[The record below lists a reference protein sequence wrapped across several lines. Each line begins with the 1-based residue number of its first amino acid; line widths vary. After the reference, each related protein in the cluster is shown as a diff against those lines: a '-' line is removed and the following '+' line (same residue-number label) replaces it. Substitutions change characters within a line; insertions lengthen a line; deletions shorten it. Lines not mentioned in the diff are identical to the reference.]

1 MTRRSKGT
9 FDMNRRVLRQSSASL
24 LAASLV
30 VAGFAATD
38 ASTARFW
45 RVSTQ
50 ADLLKGQSERLSIDY
65 DGRLTLGP
73 STRSVMAPTS
83 PFVWCLA
90 PGPEGSVYAGG
101 GNDGLVWHVDRD
113 GKSRVA
119 FDAQELEVHAL
130 ATMADGAL
138 LVATS
143 PDGKV
148 YRIAAGG
155 APAVFFDPEDKYIW
169 ALAVDAQ
176 GRVYVATGDKGVIY
190 RVAADGKGEVFYKT
204 QTSNVT
210 SLLIGRDGQIIAG
223 TESPGR
229 VLRITPAGKAFV
241 VLESP
246 YREIR
251 GVRMD
256 GAGVVYAAAVN
267 GKPSAPEASPAPPA
281 TEPPRAAPVASVSAE
296 IMAVT
301 VIDTSSAA
309 SGSVPAQRPQPEP
322 AAKGGVYRIDAAG
335 GSDLIWEFR
344 DDQPFDL
351 LLEDG
356 GSLLV
361 ATGNAGKIYRLAGEP
376 WRAML
381 LTRFDAQQI
390 TAMLGAGSLRYFAT
404 SNPAHLVRVEAG
416 RAADGQYL
424 SEAKDAGTVAAWGNL
439 TWQAIQAGAG
449 AVQISTRSG
458 NTPVPDDTWSEW
470 AGPYERPDGEQVK
483 SPPARYLQW
492 KAVLKGQ
499 PGATAGPALVSTSVA
514 YLQRNL
520 RPRVTSITVHPPGIV
535 FQKPYPTGE
544 ADIAGLADVP
554 PEARVPI
561 FSAPLGGA
569 TQPPSAGPALG
580 RRMYQKGLQAFA
592 WKAEDDND
600 DRLHYDLYYRRA
612 GEADWKALR
621 RDVTDQIVV
630 WDTMSVPD
638 GTYVVKIAASDA
650 PGNAT
655 GTALVGELVSEAF
668 DVDNSAPSI
677 TVQEVVRDGS
687 ATRVVFEVADSFSP
701 VSVVEFSVDTGRWQ
715 PVYPAD
721 GAADSRRER
730 FEIRVQGDAAGRVV
744 IRAADTMNNAG
755 TARVSAPAQ
764 NKGG

>member
-1 MTRRSKGT
+1 
-9 FDMNRRVLRQSSASL
+9 MNRRVLRPLVASL
-24 LAASLV
+24 LAAGSTV
-30 VAGFAATD
+30 IVG

-65 DGRLTLGP
+65 DGRLVLGP
-73 STRSVMAPTS
+73 STRSVLAPTS

-90 PGPEGSVYAGG
+90 PGPDGSVYAGG
-101 GNDGLVWHVDRD
+101 GNDGIVWHVARD

-130 ATMADGAL
+130 ATGADGAL

-148 YRIAAGG
+148 YRVASGG
-155 APAVFFDPEDKYIW
+155 APTVFFDPEDKYIW

-176 GRVYVATGDKGVIY
+176 GRVYVATGNKGVIY
-190 RVAADGKGEVFYKT
+190 RVSADGKSEVFFRT

-210 SLLIGRDGQIIAG
+210 SLLTGRDGQIFAG

-229 VLRITPAGKAFV
+229 VLRITPAGKAFLL
-241 VLESP
+241 LESP

-251 GVRMD
+251 GLRAD
-256 GAGVVYAAAVN
+256 AAGTIYAAAVN
-267 GKPSAPEASPAPPA
+267 GKPSAPESPTAPPA
-281 TEPPRAAPVASVSAE
+281 AEPARSAPVASVSAE

-301 VIDTSSAA
+301 IIDTSSAA
-309 SGSVPAQRPQPEP
+309 SGAVPAQRQQPEP
-322 AAKGGVYRIDAAG
+322 AAKGAVYRIDDAG

-351 LLEDG
+351 LVEDG

-361 ATGNAGKIYRLAGEP
+361 STGNAGKIYRLAGDP

-390 TAMLGAGSLRYFAT
+390 TAMLGTGAVQYFAA
-404 SNPAHLVRVEAG
+404 SNPAHVVRVDAG

-424 SEAKDAGTVAAWGNL
+424 SEAKDAGTVAAWGTL
-439 TWQAIQAGAG
+439 TWQAVEAAAG

-470 AGPYERPDGEQVK
+470 AGPYQRADGEPVK
-483 SPPARYLQW
+483 SPSARYLQW
-492 KAVLKGQ
+492 RAVLKG
-499 PGATAGPALVSTSVA
+499 PAGEGPGPALVSMSVA

-520 RPRVTSITVHPPGIV
+520 RPRVTSVTVHPPGVV
-535 FQKPYPTGE
+535 FQRPYPTGE
-544 ADIAGLADVP
+544 AEIAGLGEVP
-554 PEARVPI
+554 PEARVPA

-569 TQPPSAGPALG
+569 VQSPSAGPPLG
-580 RRMYQKGLQAFA
+580 RRMYQKGLQAFT

-600 DRLHYDLYYRRA
+600 DRLSYDLYYRQA
-612 GEADWKALR
+612 GGTDWKSLR
-621 RDVTDQIVV
+621 RGAAEQIAV

-638 GTYVVKIAASDA
+638 GTYVLKIAAGDAADNA
-650 PGNAT
+650 PGA
-655 GTALVGELVSEAF
+655 ALVGELISEAF
-668 DVDNSAPSI
+668 DVDNGAPAI
-677 TVQEVVRDGS
+677 AVQQVVREGA
-687 ATRVVFEVADSFSP
+687 ATKVTFEVTDSFSP
-701 VSVVEFSVDTGRWQ
+701 VATVEYSLDTGRWQ
-715 PVYPAD
+715 AAYPVD
-721 GAADSRRER
+721 GAADSRHER
-730 FEIRVQGDAAGRVV
+730 FEIRVEGDAAGRVV
-744 IRAADTMNNAG
+744 IRATDSMNNAG
-755 TARVSAPAQ
+755 TARVAAPAATTVR
-764 NKGG
+764 

>member
-1 MTRRSKGT
+1 
-9 FDMNRRVLRQSSASL
+9 MNRRVLGPFVGSL
-24 LAASLV
+24 LAAASI
-30 VAGFAATD
+30 VAVDG
-38 ASTARFW
+38 STARFW

-65 DGRLTLGP
+65 DGRLVLGP
-73 STRSVMAPTS
+73 STRSVLAPTS

-90 PGPEGSVYAGG
+90 PGPDGSVYAGG
-101 GNDGLVWHVDRD
+101 GNDGLVWHVDRE

-130 ATMADGAL
+130 ATASDGSL

-148 YRIAAGG
+148 YRVAAGG
-155 APAVFFDPEDKYIW
+155 TSTVFFDPEDKYIW

-190 RVAADGKGEVFYKT
+190 RVSADGKSEVFFRT
-204 QTSNVT
+204 QTTNVT
-210 SLLIGRDGQIIAG
+210 SLLVGRDGQILAG

-229 VLRITPAGKAFV
+229 VLRMTPAGKAFV
-241 VLESP
+241 LLESP

-251 GVRMD
+251 GLRAD
-256 GAGVVYAAAVN
+256 GAGTIYAAAVN
-267 GKPSAPEASPAPPA
+267 GKSSAPESPAPAPA
-281 TEPPRAAPVASVSAE
+281 AEPARSVPVASVSAE

-301 VIDTSSAA
+301 IIDTSSAA
-309 SGSVPAQRPQPEP
+309 SGAVPAQRQQPEP

-351 LLEDG
+351 LVEDG

-390 TAMLGAGSLRYFAT
+390 TAMLGAGAVQYFAA
-404 SNPAHLVRVEAG
+404 SNPAHIVRVDAG

-424 SEAKDAGTVAAWGNL
+424 SDAKDAGTVAVWGTL
-439 TWQAIQAGAG
+439 TWQAVQTAPG
-449 AVQISTRSG
+449 AVRISTRSG

-470 AGPYERPDGEQVK
+470 AGPYERADGDAVK

-492 KAVLKGQ
+492 RSVLKSQAGDA
-499 PGATAGPALVSTSVA
+499 PGPALVSMSIA

-520 RPRVTSITVHPPGIV
+520 RPRVTSITVYPPGIV

-544 ADIAGLADVP
+544 ADIAGLGEVP
-554 PEARVPI
+554 TEARVPA
-561 FSAPLGGA
+561 FSAPLGA
-569 TQPPSAGPALG
+569 AAQSPSAGPPLG
-580 RRMYQKGLQAFA
+580 RRMYQKGLQAFT

-600 DRLHYDLYYRRA
+600 DRLRYDLFYRQS
-612 GEADWKALR
+612 GGDTWKSLR
-621 RDVTDQIVV
+621 RSATDQIAV

-638 GTYVVKIAASDA
+638 GTYMLKIAAADSADNA
-650 PGNAT
+650 PGA
-655 GTALVGELVSEAF
+655 ALVGELISEAF
-668 DVDNSAPSI
+668 DVDNGVPAI
-677 TVQEVVRDGS
+677 AVQQVAREGA
-687 ATRVVFEVADSFSP
+687 ATKVTFEVTDSFSP
-701 VSVVEFSVDTGRWQ
+701 VATVEYSLDTGPWQ
-715 PVYPAD
+715 AAYPVD
-721 GAADSRRER
+721 GATDSRRER
-730 FEIRVQGDAAGRVV
+730 FEIRVDGEAAGRVV
-744 IRAADTMNNAG
+744 IRATDTMNNAG
-755 TARVSAPAQ
+755 TARVTAPGATT
-764 NKGG
+764 GR

>member
-1 MTRRSKGT
+1 
-9 FDMNRRVLRQSSASL
+9 MNRRVLRSLPISL
-24 LAASLV
+24 LAAGLF
-30 VAGFAATD
+30 VAAD

-45 RVSTQ
+45 RMSTQ

-65 DGRLTLGP
+65 DGRLVLGP
-73 STRSVMAPTS
+73 STRSVFAPTS

-90 PGPEGSVYAGG
+90 AGPDGSVYAGG

-119 FDAQELEVHAL
+119 FDAQELEVHAIAV
-130 ATMADGAL
+130 ATDGAL

-155 APAVFFDPEDKYIW
+155 SPTVFFDPEDKYIW

-190 RVAADGKGEVFYKT
+190 RVSADRKGEVFYRT
-204 QTSNVT
+204 QTTNVT
-210 SLLIGRDGQIIAG
+210 SLLIGRDGQIVAG

-229 VLRITPAGKAFV
+229 VLKITPAGRAFV
-241 VLESP
+241 VLDSP
-246 YREIR
+246 YRELR
-251 GVRMD
+251 GLRAD
-256 GAGVVYAAAVN
+256 GSGRIFVAAVN
-267 GKPSAPEASPAPPA
+267 GKPSAPESPAPAPSA
-281 TEPPRAAPVASVSAE
+281 EPPRNAPVASVSAE

-309 SGSVPAQRPQPEP
+309 SGAVPAQRPQPEP
-322 AAKGGVYRIDAAG
+322 AAKGAVYRIDPGG
-335 GSDLIWEFR
+335 GSDIIWEFR

-351 LLEDG
+351 LVEDG

-390 TAMLGAGSLRYFAT
+390 TAMLGAGSVRYFAT
-404 SNPAHLVRVEAG
+404 ANPAHVVRVDAG
-416 RAADGQYL
+416 RAADGQFL
-424 SEAKDAGTVAAWGNL
+424 SDAKDAGTVAAWGTL
-439 TWQAIQAGAG
+439 TWRAIQAATGS
-449 AVQISTRSG
+449 VQISTRSG
-458 NTPVPDDTWSEW
+458 NTPVPDDSWSEW
-470 AGPYERPDGEQVK
+470 AGPYQRADGEAIK

-492 KAVLKGQ
+492 KAALKGPAGDS
-499 PGATAGPALVSTSVA
+499 PGPVLVSMSIA
-514 YLQRNL
+514 YLQQNR
-520 RPRVTSITVHPPGIV
+520 RPRVTSITVYPPGIV

-544 ADIAGLADVP
+544 ADIAGLGDVP
-554 PEARVPI
+554 PEARVPL

-569 TQPPSAGPALG
+569 AQSPSAGPALG
-580 RRMYQKGLQAFA
+580 RRLYQKGLQAFT
-592 WKAEDDND
+592 WKAEDEND
-600 DRLHYDLYYRRA
+600 DRLHYDLQFRQA
-612 GEADWKALR
+612 GDAEWKSLR
-621 RDVTDQIVV
+621 PSSTDQIAV

-638 GTYVVKIAASDA
+638 GTYVLKVSANDSASNS
-650 PGNAT
+650 P

-668 DVDNSAPSI
+668 DVDNGAPAI
-677 TVQEVVRDGS
+677 TVQQVVREAA
-687 ATRVVFEVADSFSP
+687 ATKVTFDVTDSFSP
-701 VSVVEFSVDTGRWQ
+701 ISSVEYSVDTGRWQ
-715 PVYPAD
+715 PAYPLD
-721 GAADSRRER
+721 GAADSRQER
-730 FEIRVQGDAAGRVV
+730 FEIRVDGDAAGRVV

-755 TARVSAPAQ
+755 TARVTAPGA
-764 NKGG
+764 GAAR

>member
-1 MTRRSKGT
+1 
-9 FDMNRRVLRQSSASL
+9 MNRRVLRPLLASL
-24 LAASLV
+24 LAAGV
-30 VAGFAATD
+30 VAAGAGVVTD

-50 ADLLKGQSERLSIDY
+50 ADLLKGQAERLSIDY
-65 DGRLTLGP
+65 DGRLVLGP
-73 STRSVMAPTS
+73 STRSVFAPTS

-90 PGPEGSVYAGG
+90 PGPDGSVYAGG
-101 GNDGLVWHVDRD
+101 GNDGLVWHVDRT

-130 ATMADGAL
+130 ATLADGTL

-148 YRIAAGG
+148 YRVAAGG
-155 APAVFFDPEDKYIW
+155 SSTVFFDPEDKYIW

-190 RVAADGKGEVFYKT
+190 RVAADGKGEVFYRT
-204 QTSNVT
+204 HTANVT
-210 SLLIGRDGQIIAG
+210 SLLIGRDGQVVAG

-229 VLRITPAGKAFV
+229 VLTITPAGKAFV
-241 VLESP
+241 ALDSP

-251 GVRMD
+251 GLRAD
-256 GAGVVYAAAVN
+256 SSGAIYAAAVN
-267 GKPSAPEASPAPPA
+267 GKPGAHEAAAPAPSAEPA
-281 TEPPRAAPVASVSAE
+281 RTVPVASVSAE

-309 SGSVPAQRPQPEP
+309 SGSVPAQRAQPEP
-322 AAKGGVYRIDAAG
+322 AAKGAVYRIARDG

-344 DDQPFDL
+344 DDQPYDL
-351 LLEDG
+351 LVEDG

-361 ATGNAGKIYRLAGEP
+361 ATGSAGKIYRLAGEP
-376 WRAML
+376 WRTML
-381 LTRFDAQQI
+381 VTRFDAQQV
-390 TAMLGAGSLRYFAT
+390 TAMLGTGSVRYFAT
-404 SNPAHLVRVEAG
+404 SNPAHVVRVDAG
-416 RAADGQYL
+416 RAADGQYV
-424 SEAKDAGTVAAWGNL
+424 SDAKDAGTVATWGTL
-439 TWQAIQAGAG
+439 TWQAAQAAAG

-470 AGPYERPDGEQVK
+470 AGPHERADGEAVK

-492 KAVLKGQ
+492 KATLKGQ
-499 PGATAGPALVSTSVA
+499 AGDGSGPVLVSLNIA
-514 YLQRNL
+514 YFQRNL
-520 RPRVTSITVHPPGIV
+520 RPRVTAITVHPPGIV

-544 ADIAGLADVP
+544 ADIAGLGDVP
-554 PEARVPI
+554 PDARVPL

-580 RRMYQKGLQAFA
+580 RRMYQKGLQALA
-592 WKAEDDND
+592 WKAEDDNND
-600 DRLHYDLYYRRA
+600 DLTYALYYRQA
-612 GEADWKALR
+612 GDADWKILR
-621 RDVTDQIVV
+621 RAVVEQIAV

-650 PGNAT
+650 PSNSP
-655 GTALVGELVSEAF
+655 GTALAGELVSEAF
-668 DVDNSAPSI
+668 DVDNGAPSI
-677 TVQEVVRDGS
+677 AVQQVVRDGAGS
-687 ATRVVFEVADSFSP
+687 KVTFDVSDSFSP
-701 VSVVEFSVDTGRWQ
+701 VSTVEFSVDTGRWQ
-715 PVYPAD
+715 PAYPVD

-730 FEIRVQGDAAGRVV
+730 YEIRVDGEAAGRVV
-744 IRAADTMNNAG
+744 IRAADTMNNAA
-755 TARVSAPAQ
+755 TARVAPPASQ
-764 NKGG
+764 GR

>member
-1 MTRRSKGT
+1 
-9 FDMNRRVLRQSSASL
+9 MNRRVLRPLAVSLLTAGL
-24 LAASLV
+24 LAAGVFV
-30 VAGFAATD
+30 VAH

-45 RVSTQ
+45 RISTQ

-65 DGRLTLGP
+65 DGRLLLGP
-73 STRSVMAPTS
+73 STRSVFAPTS

-90 PGPEGSVYAGG
+90 AGPDGSVYAGG

-113 GKSRVA
+113 GRSRVA
-119 FDAQELEVHAL
+119 FDAQELEVHAI
-130 ATMADGAL
+130 AAAADGTL

-148 YRIAAGG
+148 YRVAAGG
-155 APAVFFDPEDKYIW
+155 SPTVFFDPEDKYIW

-190 RVAADGKGEVFYKT
+190 RVSADGKGDVFYRT
-204 QTSNVT
+204 QTTNVT
-210 SLLIGRDGQIIAG
+210 SLLIGSDGQIVAG

-229 VLRITPAGKAFV
+229 VLKITPAGKAFV

-251 GVRMD
+251 GLR
-256 GAGVVYAAAVN
+256 AGGSGTIYAAAVN
-267 GKPSAPEASPAPPA
+267 GKPSAPESLAPAPSA
-281 TEPPRAAPVASVSAE
+281 EPPRQVPVASVSAE

-309 SGSVPAQRPQPEP
+309 SGAVPAQRAQPEP
-322 AAKGGVYRIDAAG
+322 AAKGAVYRVDAGG
-335 GSDLIWEFR
+335 GSDIIWEFR

-351 LLEDG
+351 LVEDG
-356 GSLLV
+356 GGLLV

-381 LTRFDAQQI
+381 LTRFDAQQV
-390 TAMLGAGSLRYFAT
+390 TAMLGVGSVRYFAT
-404 SNPAHLVRVEAG
+404 SNPAHVVRVDAG
-416 RAADGQYL
+416 RAADGQFL
-424 SEAKDAGTVAAWGNL
+424 SDAKDAGTVSVWGTL
-439 TWQAIQAGAG
+439 TWKAIQAAPGAL
-449 AVQISTRSG
+449 QLSTRSG

-470 AGPYERPDGEQVK
+470 AGPYQRADGEAIK

-492 KAVLKGQ
+492 KAVLKGRAGDQ
-499 PGATAGPALVSTSVA
+499 PGPALLSMSIA
-514 YLQRNL
+514 YVQQNR

-544 ADIAGLADVP
+544 ADIAGLGDVP

-569 TQPPSAGPALG
+569 PQSPAAGPALG
-580 RRMYQKGLQAFA
+580 RRMYQKGLQAFT

-600 DRLHYDLYYRRA
+600 DRLSYDLSYRQA
-612 GEADWKALR
+612 GDNEWKPLR
-621 RDVTDQIVV
+621 RGSTEQILV

-638 GTYVVKIAASDA
+638 GTYVVKIGAADSA
-650 PGNAT
+650 ANSP

-668 DVDNSAPSI
+668 DVDNGAPTI
-677 TVQEVVRDGS
+677 TVQQAVREGA
-687 ATRVVFEVADSFSP
+687 ATKVTFDVTDSFSAI
-701 VSVVEFSVDTGRWQ
+701 STVEYSVDTGRWQ
-715 PVYPAD
+715 PAYPLD
-721 GAADSRRER
+721 GAADSRQER
-730 FEIRVQGDAAGRVV
+730 FEIRVDGEAAGRVV

-755 TARVSAPAQ
+755 TARVAAPGAAA
-764 NKGG
+764 GR

>member
-1 MTRRSKGT
+1 
-9 FDMNRRVLRQSSASL
+9 MNRRVLRPSLASL
-24 LAASLV
+24 LAAGLAAAGAAV
-30 VAGFAATD
+30 VID

-50 ADLLKGQSERLSIDY
+50 ADLLKGRSERLSIDY
-65 DGRLTLGP
+65 DGRLVLGP
-73 STRSVMAPTS
+73 AARSVFAPTS

-90 PGPEGSVYAGG
+90 PGPDGSVYAGG
-101 GNDGLVWHVDRD
+101 GNDGVVWQVDR
-113 GKSRVA
+113 GGRSRVV

-130 ATMADGAL
+130 ATLADGTL

-148 YRIAAGG
+148 YRVGASGAAS
-155 APAVFFDPEDKYIW
+155 VFFDPEDKYIW

-176 GRVYVATGDKGVIY
+176 GRVLVATGDKGVIY
-190 RVAADGKGEVFYKT
+190 RVTAAGEGEVFFRT
-204 QTSNVT
+204 NTTNVT
-210 SLLIGRDGQIIAG
+210 SLLIGRDGRLLAG

-229 VLRITPAGKAFV
+229 VLAITPAGKAFV
-241 VLESP
+241 VLDSP

-251 GVRMD
+251 GLRAD
-256 GAGVVYAAAVN
+256 AAGTVYAAAVN
-267 GKPSAPEASPAPPA
+267 GKPGAPEAAAPAAPA
-281 TEPPRAAPVASVSAE
+281 EPARAVPVASVSAE

-309 SGSVPAQRPQPEP
+309 SGPVPTQRTQPEP
-322 AAKGGVYRIDAAG
+322 AAKGAVYRVGPDG

-351 LLEDG
+351 LVEEG
-356 GSLLV
+356 GTLLV
-361 ATGNAGKIYRLAGEP
+361 ATGSAGKIYRLAGDP

-381 LTRFDAQQI
+381 LTRFDAQQV

-424 SEAKDAGTVAAWGNL
+424 SEAKDAGTVAAWGTL
-439 TWQAIQAGAG
+439 SWQAAQAGSG

-458 NTPVPDDTWSEW
+458 NTAVPDDTWSDW
-470 AGPYERPDGEQVK
+470 SGPYQRDDGEAVT

-492 KAVLKGQ
+492 RAVLRGQ
-499 PGATAGPALVSTSVA
+499 GGDGPVLISLSIA

-520 RPRVTSITVHPPGIV
+520 RPRVTAITVHPPGIV

-544 ADIAGLADVP
+544 ADIAGLGDSA
-554 PEARVPI
+554 PEARVPV

-569 TQPPSAGPALG
+569 TPPPSAGPTLG
-580 RRMYQKGLQAFA
+580 RRMYQKGLQALT
-592 WKAEDDND
+592 WKAEDDNED
-600 DRLHYDLYYRRA
+600 HLHYDLFYRQA
-612 GEADWKALR
+612 GDAGWKVLR
-621 RDVTDQIVV
+621 RTVAEQIVV
-630 WDTMSVPD
+630 WDTMSVAD
-638 GTYVVKIAASDA
+638 GRYLVKISASDSPSNPPA
-650 PGNAT
+650 
-655 GTALVGELVSEAF
+655 TALAGELVSEAF
-668 DVDNSAPSI
+668 DVDNGAPAI
-677 TVQEVVRDGS
+677 AIQQIIRDGTG
-687 ATRVVFEVADSFSP
+687 AKVTFDVTDSFSP
-701 VSVVEFSVDTGRWQ
+701 VSVVEYSVDTGRWQ
-715 PVYPAD
+715 AAYPVD

-730 FEIRVQGDAAGRVV
+730 YEIRVEGEAAGRVV

-755 TARVSAPAQ
+755 TARVAPPAGQ
-764 NKGG
+764 GR

>member
-1 MTRRSKGT
+1 
-9 FDMNRRVLRQSSASL
+9 MNRRVLRPLLASL
-24 LAASLV
+24 
-30 VAGFAATD
+30 FAAGVIALGVSVVTD

-65 DGRLTLGP
+65 DGRLVLGP
-73 STRSVMAPTS
+73 STRSVFAPTS

-90 PGPEGSVYAGG
+90 SGPDGSVYAGG
-101 GNDGLVWHVDRD
+101 GNDGLVWHIDRT

-130 ATMADGAL
+130 ATLADGTL

-148 YRIAAGG
+148 YRVAAGG
-155 APAVFFDPEDKYIW
+155 SSTVFFDPEDKYIW
-169 ALAVDAQ
+169 ALAVDA
-176 GRVYVATGDKGVIY
+176 RDHVYVATGDKGVIY
-190 RVAADGKGEVFYKT
+190 RVAPGGKGEVFYRT
-204 QTSNVT
+204 HTANVT
-210 SLLIGRDGQIIAG
+210 SLLIGRDGQVAAG

-229 VLRITPAGKAFV
+229 VLTITPAGKAFV
-241 VLESP
+241 ALDSP

-251 GVRMD
+251 GLRAD
-256 GAGVVYAAAVN
+256 SAGTIYAAAVN
-267 GKPSAPEASPAPPA
+267 GKPSPREPAAPGPAVEPA
-281 TEPPRAAPVASVSAE
+281 RAVPVASVSAE

-309 SGSVPAQRPQPEP
+309 SGSVPAQRTQPEP
-322 AAKGGVYRIDAAG
+322 AAKGAVYRIVHGG
-335 GSDLIWEFR
+335 GSDLLWEFR

-351 LLEDG
+351 LVEDG

-361 ATGNAGKIYRLAGEP
+361 STGNAGKIYRLAGEP
-376 WRAML
+376 WRTML
-381 LTRFDAQQI
+381 LTRFDAQQV
-390 TAMLGAGSLRYFAT
+390 TAMLGAGSVRYFAT
-404 SNPAHLVRVEAG
+404 SNPAHVVRIDAG

-424 SEAKDAGTVAAWGNL
+424 SDAKDAGTVATWGTL
-439 TWQAIQAGAG
+439 SWQALQAGAG

-458 NTPVPDDTWSEW
+458 NTPVPDDTWSDW
-470 AGPYERPDGEQVK
+470 VGPYERAEGEAVK

-492 KAVLKGQ
+492 KAVLTSQAG
-499 PGATAGPALVSTSVA
+499 GSSGPALVSLNIA

-520 RPRVTSITVHPPGIV
+520 RPRVTALTVYPPGIV

-544 ADIAGLADVP
+544 ADIAGLGDAP
-554 PEARVPI
+554 PEARVPV

-580 RRMYQKGLQAFA
+580 RRLYQKGLQALA

-600 DRLHYDLYYRRA
+600 DLLHYDLYYRQA
-612 GEADWKALR
+612 GDAAWKPLR
-621 RDVTDQIVV
+621 RAVSEQIAV

-638 GTYVVKIAASDA
+638 GTYVVKIAVSDSSSNS
-650 PGNAT
+650 P

-668 DVDNSAPSI
+668 DVDNGAPAI
-677 TVQEVVRDGS
+677 VVQDVARDGTGTKIS
-687 ATRVVFEVADSFSP
+687 FDVTDSFSP
-701 VSVVEFSVDTGRWQ
+701 VSTVEFSVDTGRWQ
-715 PVYPAD
+715 PAYPVD

-730 FEIRVQGDAAGRVV
+730 YEIRVDGEASGRVV
-744 IRAADTMNNAG
+744 IRAVDTMNNAG
-755 TARVSAPAQ
+755 TARVAAPAGQ
-764 NKGG
+764 GR

>member
-1 MTRRSKGT
+1 
-9 FDMNRRVLRQSSASL
+9 MNRRVLRPLLATL
-24 LAASLV
+24 LAAGSLV
-30 VAGFAATD
+30 VID

-65 DGRLTLGP
+65 DGRLVLGP
-73 STRSVMAPTS
+73 STRSVLAPTS

-90 PGPEGSVYAGG
+90 AGPDGSVYAGG
-101 GNDGLVWHVDRD
+101 GNDGLVWLIDRD
-113 GKSRVA
+113 GRSRVA
-119 FDAQELEVHAL
+119 FDAQELEVHAIA
-130 ATMADGAL
+130 ATSDGAL

-148 YRIAAGG
+148 YRVAAGG
-155 APAVFFDPEDKYIW
+155 PPAVFFDPEDKYIW
-169 ALAVDAQ
+169 ALAADAQ
-176 GRVYVATGDKGVIY
+176 GRVYVATGGKGVIY
-190 RVAADGKGEVFYKT
+190 RVSADGKSEVFYRT
-204 QTSNVT
+204 QTTNVT
-210 SLLIGRDGQIIAG
+210 SLLIGRDGQIVAG

-241 VLESP
+241 LLESP

-251 GVRMD
+251 GLRAD
-256 GAGVVYAAAVN
+256 GSGTIYAAAVN
-267 GKPSAPEASPAPPA
+267 GKPSGPESPAPAPA
-281 TEPPRAAPVASVSAE
+281 AEPPRNAPVASVSAE

-309 SGSVPAQRPQPEP
+309 SGAVPPQRPQAEP
-322 AAKGGVYRIDAAG
+322 AAKGAVYRIDAGG

-351 LLEDG
+351 LVEDG
-356 GSLLV
+356 GSVLV
-361 ATGNAGKIYRLAGEP
+361 ATGSTGKIYRLAGEP

-390 TAMLGAGSLRYFAT
+390 TAMLGAGSMRYFAT
-404 SNPAHLVRVEAG
+404 SNPAHVVRVDAG
-416 RAADGQYL
+416 RAADGQFL
-424 SEAKDAGTVAAWGNL
+424 SDAKDAGTVAAWGTL
-439 TWQAIQAGAG
+439 TWRAIQAAPG

-458 NTPVPDDTWSEW
+458 NTPVPDDTWSDW
-470 AGPYERPDGEQVK
+470 AGPYQRADGEPIT

-499 PGATAGPALVSTSVA
+499 AADTSGPALVSMSLA

-520 RPRVTSITVHPPGIV
+520 RPRVTSITVYPPGIV

-554 PEARVPI
+554 PEARVPV

-569 TQPPSAGPALG
+569 AQSPASGPALG
-580 RRMYQKGLQAFA
+580 RRMYQKGLQAFT

-600 DRLHYDLYYRRA
+600 DRLHYDLYYRQA
-612 GEADWKALR
+612 GDAEWKSLR
-621 RDVTDQIVV
+621 RTSTDQIAV

-638 GTYVVKIAASDA
+638 GTYVLKIAAADSMNNA
-650 PGNAT
+650 P

-668 DVDNSAPSI
+668 DVDNGAPVI
-677 TVQEVVRDGS
+677 TVQQAVREGA
-687 ATRVVFEVADSFSP
+687 ATRVTFEVTDAFSP
-701 VSVVEFSVDTGRWQ
+701 VSTVEYSVDTGRWQ
-715 PVYPAD
+715 SAYPLD
-721 GAADSRRER
+721 GAADSRQER
-730 FEIRVQGDAAGRVV
+730 FEIRVDGEAAGLVV
-744 IRAADTMNNAG
+744 IRATDTMNNAG
-755 TARVSAPAQ
+755 TARVAAPRAAP
-764 NKGG
+764 GR